1 MWHYFIKRLSRANIQ
16 RTLMQMQ
23 APLPS
28 YATKVPRWAIL
39 PSALTVVVASTNASL
54 SYALHGLLMSLIIT
68 LDNVAAVHCA
78 KSRYNTVK
86 KRKEKKSTRNK
97 AREQH
102 SPIRHGMPYSRR
114 GNILM
119 YVAGCQSIMSNMLGR
134 ITAPAYI
141 MDPPHIFMTE
151 NSTLLGVATL
161 LSQFFSQT
169 YVMYKT

>member
-1 MWHYFIKRLSRANIQ
+1 
-16 RTLMQMQ
+16 MQMQ

-86 KRKEKKSTRNK
+86 KKEKKAQEIK
-97 AREQH
+97 LE
-102 SPIRHGMPYSRR
+102 
-114 GNILM
+114 
-119 YVAGCQSIMSNMLGR
+119 SN
-134 ITAPAYI
+134 TAQL
-141 MDPPHIFMTE
+141 DTE
-151 NSTLLGVATL
+151 CHTADEGIS
-161 LSQFFSQT
+161 
-169 YVMYKT
+169 